1 MDKSPYFPN
10 SWSVLYGD
18 AWQEVLM
25 LGYSAL
31 LYIFFFIPQ
40 MMKTEDV
47 PVVGVVWALSLDCE
61 WFGWVCD
68 AAEVGQH

>member
-1 MDKSPYFPN
+1 MERCIAGST
-10 SWSVLYGD
+10 D
-18 AWQEVLM
+18 AWILR
-25 LGYSAL
+25 L
-31 LYIFFFIPQ
+31 IIHFFIPR